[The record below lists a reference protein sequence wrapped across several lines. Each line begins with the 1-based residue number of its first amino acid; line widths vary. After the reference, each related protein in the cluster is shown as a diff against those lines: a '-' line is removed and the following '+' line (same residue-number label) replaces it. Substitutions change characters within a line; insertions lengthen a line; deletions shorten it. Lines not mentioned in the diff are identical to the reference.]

1 MKKII
6 IKILTSDSNLNFA
19 MSSLDEIRG
28 KLDEYGLTETTFY
41 KATDVGNYLVI
52 VDSDSTTLIWT
63 IKRLLNIFSEKKKS
77 KIFF

>member
-52 VDSDSTTLIWT
+52 VDKEL
-63 IKRLLNIFSEKKKS
+63 
-77 KIFF
+77 